1 MNLNKNCASFS
12 FSWWPHLLWVPLNS
26 THTDTIEVVQ
36 YSSSKYLTGNS
47 IAVQWLR
54 LGTVTAVAP
63 GSIPD
68 QRTKIPQTTQHG
80 QKKEKKGGG
89 RKLFTSELFMWPG
102 DSSKMVLGGAIPSR
116 QKHSVSTQM
125 LACEAKLKME
135 SLNRDILWTSTCG
148 VVGWGWGH
156 V

>member
-47 IAVQWLR
+47 LAVQWLR

-68 QRTKIPQTTQHG
+68 QRTKIPQTTQPG

-89 RKLFTSELFMWPG
+89 RKLFTSELFM
-102 DSSKMVLGGAIPSR
+102 
-116 QKHSVSTQM
+116 
-125 LACEAKLKME
+125 
-135 SLNRDILWTSTCG
+135 
-148 VVGWGWGH
+148 
-156 V
+156 